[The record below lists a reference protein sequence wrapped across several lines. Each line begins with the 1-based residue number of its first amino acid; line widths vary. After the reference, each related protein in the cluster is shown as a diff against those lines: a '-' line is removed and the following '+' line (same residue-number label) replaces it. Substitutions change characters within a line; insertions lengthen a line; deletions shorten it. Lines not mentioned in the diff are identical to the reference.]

1 MLYTGF
7 VWNIRDYTVDWVKR
21 MEDVLTQYYDNTPR
35 AITRKWKTVLENY
48 NVFVF
53 IEDKISPGI
62 PNVKVIDM

>member
-1 MLYTGF
+1 
-7 VWNIRDYTVDWVKR
+7 

-62 PNVKVIDM
+62 PNVKVIDI